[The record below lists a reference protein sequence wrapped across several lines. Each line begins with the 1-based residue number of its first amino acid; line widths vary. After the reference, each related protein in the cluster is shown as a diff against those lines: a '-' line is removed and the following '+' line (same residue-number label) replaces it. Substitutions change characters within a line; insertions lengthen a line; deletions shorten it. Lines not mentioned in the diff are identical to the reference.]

1 MSPRR
6 WPRLAAFLASDEA
19 TYINGA
25 DIAID
30 GGITAVTG

>member
-1 MSPRR
+1 VA
-6 WPRLAAFLASDEA
+6 RLAAFLASDAA

-30 GGITAVTG
+30 GGITAITP